1 MSDNKELGGA
11 EPRGISRRTV
21 AIGAAWAVP
30 VIALATAS
38 PAYAAS
44 GGVLNFTG
52 TGCKLPGNA
61 NPTYKG
67 YIFRMSASN
76 TTNVDVSVNITS
88 ATLDGTDLGSIT
100 VVNLGSCSTLGNPFT
115 LAANTTL
122 SSLAL
127 LTSNATN
134 SQNGTLIVNYTVS
147 GQGTDTPPIS
157 ASGLGPMPGVTGGS
171 CEAFTAA
178 ERVCL
183 GTLGFLKA

>member
-1 MSDNKELGGA
+1 MSKSEDLDGT

-38 PAYAAS
+38 PAFAAS

-67 YIFRMSASN
+67 YIFRMSATN

-88 ATLDGTDLGSIT
+88 AVLNGTDLGAIT
-100 VVNLGSCSTLGNPFT
+100 VVNLASCSTLGNPFT
-115 LAANTTL
+115 LPANTSL

-127 LTSNATN
+127 LTADATS
-134 SQNGTLIVNYTVS
+134 SQNGTLVVSYTVS
-147 GQGTDTPPIS
+147 GQGQDTPPIS

-183 GTLGFLKA
+183 GNLGFLKA